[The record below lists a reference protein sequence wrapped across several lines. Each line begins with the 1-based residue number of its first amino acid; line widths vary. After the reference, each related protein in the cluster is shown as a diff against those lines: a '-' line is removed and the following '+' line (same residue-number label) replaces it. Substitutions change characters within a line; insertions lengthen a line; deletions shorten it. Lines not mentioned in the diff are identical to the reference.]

1 MRMNRKLEGRICKSI
16 KPDSAEFCWTISP
29 LMPTRSCEFDI
40 SLSAVYRNLSA
51 LESEGKVRRVS
62 KSGSREVYYQYTDCM
77 SCKDCLHLSCE
88 KCGKTYHMN
97 IPGME
102 MLIENLASSDE
113 FAIDRK
119 NTVLYG
125 VCKSCQKEEKEK
137 VS

>member
-1 MRMNRKLEGRICKSI
+1 MQKYKTRQRKLLLEYLAAHA
-16 KPDSAEFCWTISP
+16 DEELSARQIENA
-29 LMPTRSCEFDI
+29 LREYEI

-62 KSGSREVYYQYTDCM
+62 RSGSREIYYQYTDC
-77 SCKDCLHLSCE
+77 SGCKDCLHLSCE

-97 IPGME
+97 MPGME
-102 MLIENLASSDE
+102 MLIENLAKSDE

-125 VCKSCQKEEKEK
+125 VCKSCRKEEEK